1 MQVFFQANLKGLGN
15 LVLSEEE
22 AHHALRVLRLHEGNL
37 LDLTNGRGGLGK
49 AEIIEANSKKCIIQV
64 LDYQEEKRNR
74 NYELHLA
81 VAPTKNAERME
92 WLVEKCTE
100 IGIDRISF
108 FQADHSERAYLNLQ
122 RLEKKAISAMKQ
134 SLQLFLPILRNY
146 SHFSELICQIETQEK
161 YIAYVDQ
168 QNPIHL
174 FDLAKIGGNY
184 CVLIGPEGDFSHA
197 ELALALEKG
206 FQKVSLGQ
214 TRLRTETAALVA
226 CQTIALRNRESF

>member
-1 MQVFFQANLKGLGN
+1 MQLFFEPVLNGLGN

-22 AHHALRVLRLHEGNL
+22 AHHALRVLRLQKGDL
-37 LDLTNGRGGLGK
+37 LDITNGRGGLGK
-49 AEIIEANSKKCIIQV
+49 AEIVEANSKKCKIQII
-64 LDYQEEKRNR
+64 DYQEQKRNR

-100 IGIDRISF
+100 IGIDKISF
-108 FQADHSERAYLNLQ
+108 FQADYSERAYLNLQ

-146 SHFSELICQIETQEK
+146 TRFAEMLGQIETTEK

-168 QNPIHL
+168 QNPTHL
-174 FDLAKIGGNY
+174 FDLAKTGENS

-206 FQKVSLGQ
+206 FRKVSLGK

-226 CQTIALRNRESF
+226 CQTIALRNR

>member
-1 MQVFFQANLKGLGN
+1 MQLFFQPDLNGLGN
-15 LVLSEEE
+15 LVLFEEE
-22 AHHALRVLRLHEGNL
+22 AHHALRVLRLHEGDL
-37 LDLTNGRGGLGK
+37 LDITNGKGGLGK
-49 AEIIEANSKKCIIQV
+49 AKITEANSRKCKIQV
-64 LDYQEEKRNR
+64 VDYQEQKRMR

-100 IGIDRISF
+100 IGIDKISF

-134 SLQLFLPILRNY
+134 SLQSFLPILRNY
-146 SHFSELICQIETQEK
+146 AHFEELVDQIKTEEK

-168 QNPIHL
+168 QNPTHL
-174 FDLAKIGGNY
+174 FDLAKTAGNY

-226 CQTIALRNRESF
+226 CQTIALRNR

>member
-1 MQVFFQANLKGLGN
+1 MQLFFQPDLKGLGD

-22 AHHALRVLRLHEGNL
+22 AHHALRVLRLQKGDL
-37 LDLTNGRGGLGK
+37 LDITNGKGGLGK
-49 AEIIEANSKKCIIQV
+49 AEITEANSKKCKIQII
-64 LDYQEEKRNR
+64 DYQEQTRKR

-81 VAPTKNAERME
+81 LAPTKNAERME

-100 IGIDRISF
+100 IGVDKISF
-108 FQADHSERAYLNLQ
+108 FQADHSERSYLNLA

-134 SLQLFLPILRNY
+134 SLQFFLPILNNY
-146 SHFSELICQIETQEK
+146 AHFKELLNQIRTEEK
-161 YIAYVDQ
+161 YIAYVDH
-168 QNPIHL
+168 QNPTHL
-174 FDLAKIGGNY
+174 FDLAKKGGNS

-214 TRLRTETAALVA
+214 TRLRTETAALVV
-226 CQTIALRNRESF
+226 CQTIALRNR